1 MDGTYLSLFVFL
13 ITTILYYYVKPTLT
27 LDILEGTTLNSA
39 VPMGTVVAIDDKPYQ
54 EGFPAELTPSAPPMD
69 LKGGGTKEEKENAY
83 ADFTKSSYTY
93 LIFYVLF
100 IILSQFFINVGIIIN
115 KCGGNYQDNFASAAM
130 ITIVPWIFIF
140 GSVVLILIAFPGFK
154 SAFSNV
160 VGYFSVS
167 GKASDILNKL
177 LVNTEMNN
185 AVESSGLSGEAKKE
199 LQESAEAIIKLCGNT
214 SLMINQIV
222 PDNFES
228 YWNILIPLMKPE
240 FSNDKDLKKQLLD
253 IVVTRDN
260 IGEAM
265 WYCYTAIFLVS
276 IVQYNLTSRGCIMD
290 SAAMVENHQK
300 FVDQE
305 EAEHKNAS
313 TQVFSG

>member
-27 LDILEGTTLNSA
+27 LEILEGTTTLNDA
-39 VPMGTVVAIDDKPYQ
+39 VSSDITGTGTGTAQVVQNMP
-54 EGFPAELTPSAPPMD
+54 GMS
-69 LKGGGTKEEKENAY
+69 GGSTESDESY
-83 ADFTKSSYTY
+83 ANFTKSSYTY
-93 LIFYVLF
+93 LIIYVLF
-100 IILSQFFINVGIIIN
+100 IIISQFSINVGIIIN
-115 KCGGNYQDNFASAAM
+115 KCGGNYQENFASAAM

-177 LVNTEMNN
+177 LVNTEMNK
-185 AVESSGLSGEAKKE
+185 AVESSGKSGAEKTE

-240 FSNDKDLKKQLLD
+240 FANDKELKKQLLD

-276 IVQYNLTSRGCIMD
+276 IVQYNLTSRGCNMD